1 LGDVIPTWHRYPDLK
16 PLAYL
21 LRALSTRK
29 LRSFREVKD
38 MVLRR
43 WEPFR
48 ELRQMQENMDRM
60 WRSFSPGGGEAG
72 DVENWDIPLDV
83 VQQGDNIIVRA
94 SVPGVNPEDIDVS
107 IENDVLTI
115 KGQTR
120 EEREHQEGNYLM
132 RERRAGSF
140 YRALRLPDTLD
151 SDHAQCHYENGVV
164 SITFPRLESKQA
176 RRLHITSGQGSQ
188 GQIVEGQSSP
198 EQSS

>member
-1 LGDVIPTWHRYPDLK
+1 
-16 PLAYL
+16 
-21 LRALSTRK
+21 
-29 LRSFREVKD
+29 

-60 WRSFSPGGGEAG
+60 WRSFGQEGGEAG
-72 DVENWDIPLDV
+72 NVENWAIPLDV
-83 VQQGDNIIVRA
+83 VQQGDNIIVKA

-151 SDHAQCHYENGVV
+151 SDQAQCHYEHGVL
-164 SITFPRLESKQA
+164 SITFPRMESKKA
-176 RRLHITSGQGSQ
+176 KRLQITSGQGTGS
-188 GQIVEGQSSP
+188 QIVEGQSSQGQP
-198 EQSS
+198 SGGS

>member
-1 LGDVIPTWHRYPDLK
+1 
-16 PLAYL
+16 
-21 LRALSTRK
+21 
-29 LRSFREVKD
+29 

-60 WRSFSPGGGEAG
+60 WRSFGQEGGEAG
-72 DVENWDIPLDV
+72 NVENWAIPLDV
-83 VQQGDNIIVRA
+83 VQQEDNIIVKA
-94 SVPGVNPEDIDVS
+94 SVPGVKPEDIDVS

-132 RERRAGSF
+132 RERRSGSF

-151 SDHAQCHYENGVV
+151 SDQAQSHYEHGVL
-164 SITFPRLESKQA
+164 SITFPRLESKRA
-176 RRLHITSGQGSQ
+176 RRLQITSGQGSG

-198 EQSS
+198 RQATSGG

>member
-1 LGDVIPTWHRYPDLK
+1 M
-16 PLAYL
+16 AQF
-21 LRALSTRK
+21 
-29 LRSFREVKD
+29 RSGGS
-38 MVLRR
+38 
-43 WEPFR
+43 EP
-48 ELRQMQENMDRM
+48 EN
-60 WRSFSPGGGEAG
+60 
-72 DVENWDIPLDV
+72 VENWAIPLDV
-83 VQQGDNIIVRA
+83 VQQGDNIIVKA

-151 SDHAQCHYENGVV
+151 SDQAQCHYEHGVL
-164 SITFPRLESKQA
+164 SITFPRMEAKRA
-176 RRLHITSGQGSQ
+176 RRLQVSSGQGSQ

-198 EQSS
+198 EQPASGG